1 MPQVHTPALAP
12 EGCSSVC
19 HQSAALLKLCPFS
32 STVTRVVVPEKAL
45 TPKVPAGT
53 IPDIATNP
61 CGRKSSPEDGRMT
74 MMRTLL
80 AGTLSVIFPAAM
92 FAADTP
98 GAMVYS
104 HGTALVNGNNIARS
118 SALFLGDLVQTRSDS
133 VANISAT
140 GSSVIVLNDSL
151 VQYEGARVKLEHGG
165 VTVSTSKSMSA
176 RVGLVTVLPATAALT
191 EFDIRDVDGTVH
203 ITARRG
209 DLTVSDAAGV
219 AKLAEGQQTTRDEG
233 PSQDDSQPPTSR
245 KKRKK
250 PAAGTSPGAEG
261 GILNSPIAVGVG
273 GGLIIGGT
281 IWLLTKSD
289 DPVSPVNPQP

>member
-1 MPQVHTPALAP
+1 
-12 EGCSSVC
+12 
-19 HQSAALLKLCPFS
+19 
-32 STVTRVVVPEKAL
+32 VPEKAL
-45 TPKVPAGT
+45 TRKIPAGT

-61 CGRKSSPEDGRMT
+61 GGRKSSPEDGRMA
-74 MMRTLL
+74 MMRTLQAKIL

-151 VQYEGARVKLEHGG
+151 VQYEGGRVKLEHGG

-191 EFDIRDVDGTVH
+191 EFEIRDVDGIVH
-203 ITARRG
+203 ITARKG

-219 AKLAEGQQTTRDEG
+219 AKLAQGQQTTRDEG
-233 PSQDDSQPPTSR
+233 PSQDDSQPQTSS

-250 PAAGTSPGAEG
+250 PAAGTSPGAQG

-273 GGLIIGGT
+273 GGLIVGGT